1 MNTKTKRVTCPR
13 LIALVVVSLLGV
25 TAGPGFHAETG
36 VGWWLGATAAES
48 GHSDGHSDGHAG
60 GKGGARGGGHDEQG
74 GDHGDE
80 HGDGHM
86 PGPKGHGG
94 QGKGRGG
101 REHEVAGGGGKAVED
116 KVLRDRQPVWAREG
130 IPEVELGR
138 LNVARAPSHVLER
151 AEGEALAT
159 YRQPM
164 RVIYSLDDEQAAA
177 LLATSYRDVAR
188 YGSPVQNLAL
198 YRDVMTFGNTRLRNM
213 DPNLRPASQ
222 LDLAA
227 IFLGSASDKSIPIS
241 EDTVTAVNR
250 ILGLVEMDAED
261 RAVLAGK
268 AETVRQAI
276 LVGHGP
282 TEDP

>member
-1 MNTKTKRVTCPR
+1 MNTKTKRVTCTR
-13 LIALVVVSLLGV
+13 VVTLLMVSLLGA
-25 TAGPGFHAETG
+25 TAGPGFYAETG

-48 GHSDGHSDGHAG
+48 GHSGDHSGGHSG
-60 GKGGARGGGHDEQG
+60 GKGGGHDEQG
-74 GDHGDE
+74 GDHGD
-80 HGDGHM
+80 GHM
-86 PGPKGHGG
+86 PGPKGYGG
-94 QGKGRGG
+94 RGAGRGG
-101 REHEVAGGGGKAVED
+101 REHEVAGGGGKAVDD
-116 KVLRDRQPVWAREG
+116 KVLRGARPVWAGEG

-138 LNVARAPSHVLER
+138 LNVARAPAHVLER

-164 RVIYSLDDEQAAA
+164 RVIYSLDAEQAAA

-188 YGSPVQNLAL
+188 FDSPVQNLAL
-198 YRDVMTFGNTRLRNM
+198 YRDVMTFGNTQLRNM
-213 DPNLRPASQ
+213 DPNLSPASQ

-227 IFLGSASDKSIPIS
+227 IFLGSASDKTIPIS
-241 EDTVTAVNR
+241 EDTVIAVNR

-282 TEDP
+282 TDDH